1 MEKGEPSPTPAP
13 DADAVALEGTD
24 TAHGKANKGQHNAI
38 FCAWLCRVFGH
49 DYLRSRKGIADVAGG
64 QVTGTISVIIRAF
77 VLIFASCRGT

>member
-1 MEKGEPSPTPAP
+1 METAEPLPTPASECAP
-13 DADAVALEGTD
+13 ATVADAVVVEETD

-64 QVTGTISVIIRAF
+64 QV
-77 VLIFASCRGT
+77 